1 MIFTATMIIAV
12 HERLIETSGGEQGIR
27 DVTLIDSAVSSIY
40 QTYDGK
46 DLYPSLIDKAAR
58 LCFALNKNHP
68 FVDGNKRIS
77 MHMLAL
83 FLRFHEVVYAPS
95 NAEVV
100 KVGLSLANGSMDY
113 DALLTWLK
121 KVTR

>member
-1 MIFTATMIIAV
+1 MIFTVDMIIAV
-12 HERLIETSGGEQGIR
+12 HERLIATSGGKQGIR
-27 DVTLIDSAVSSIY
+27 DITLIDSAISSIY
-40 QTYDGK
+40 QTYDTK
-46 DLYPSLIDKAAR
+46 DLYPTLIEKAAR

-83 FLRFHEVVYAPS
+83 FLRFHEIVYAPS

-100 KVGLSLANGSMDY
+100 RIGLSLANGSIGY
-113 DALLTWLK
+113 EELLTWLK
-121 KVTR
+121 KVTQ